1 MASHQRHAQI
11 GKPHPLDG
19 FSDQPRDPP
28 RATTHKQTSEQG
40 PVVALSHSPFW
51 KYPDAPKG
59 VIFSAQRAK
68 RDKQLRT
75 QLCSPERLIHAR
87 FTMPRNFFRFPA
99 REQVN
104 LPPTPP
110 PKSEGRKV
118 SAPTPLGDNNRARRA
133 TLATLSPSGPQS
145 PGPTRLPHRVSA
157 SDSYAQGFAWRA
169 TPMSKVCAEVEP
181 PKPADPAPPPRPLRR
196 SKGHQPIADERE
208 RRGKSETLLQ
218 EQSKL
223 KREINE
229 ETIKLSRMQKM
240 QQAIRDEREK
250 VEKARKE
257 KENLSRQGVGT
268 NAYCAK
274 SRSTPVLPDQ
284 SPYNRG
290 RTDARSSESF
300 QSASSSQEHG
310 FRRVWSRTPSVSSN
324 DRSPP
329 PALHWQRI
337 EQARRERERE
347 RALLKLAEARALEKK
362 AFEEAWGVYESRW
375 MLLNFATRSS
385 PIIIQSA
392 PGNLTLSF
400 RDIPWPLL
408 HPPSSCDGITTVA
421 IRMFLASEHQSSD
434 KSLRDRIRE
443 ALLRWHPDRFEGR
456 IMEHVRI
463 DQREEVK
470 KGADI
475 VVRCLNELLSK
486 A

>member
-1 MASHQRHAQI
+1 
-11 GKPHPLDG
+11 
-19 FSDQPRDPP
+19 
-28 RATTHKQTSEQG
+28 
-40 PVVALSHSPFW
+40 
-51 KYPDAPKG
+51 
-59 VIFSAQRAK
+59 VIFPFPDSKK
-68 RDKQLRT
+68 RKKLRT
-75 QLCSPERLIHAR
+75 QLCSPERPTHPR
-87 FTMPRNFFRFPA
+87 FTMPRNFFRFPT

-104 LPPTPP
+104 LPPAPP
-110 PKSEGRKV
+110 PKSEGTNV
-118 SAPTPLGDNNRARRA
+118 SAPVPLGDNNRARRV
-133 TLATLSPSGPQS
+133 TLSSLSPSGPQI
-145 PGPTRLPHRVSA
+145 PGPTRLPHRASA

-169 TPMSKVCAEVEP
+169 TPTSKASAENET
-181 PKPADPAPPPRPLRR
+181 PKPVGPLPPRRPLRR
-196 SKGHQPIADERE
+196 SRGHQPIADERE
-208 RRGKSETLLQ
+208 RRGKAETLLQ

-223 KREINE
+223 KQEINE
-229 ETIKLSRMQKM
+229 ETIKLSQMQKM

-257 KENLSRQGVGT
+257 KEKLTQQSMGSK
-268 NAYCAK
+268 AYCAK
-274 SRSTPVLPDQ
+274 SRSAPVLPEQ
-284 SPYNRG
+284 SPYHHG
-290 RTDARSSESF
+290 RTDVRSSESF
-300 QSASSSQEHG
+300 QSASSIQEHD

-329 PALHWQRI
+329 PALHWQRV

-362 AFEEAWGVYESRW
+362 AFEEAWSVYESRW

-456 IMEHVRI
+456 IMEHVRA
-463 DQREEVK
+463 DQRGEVK
-470 KGADI
+470 KGVDI
-475 VVRCLNELLSK
+475 VVCCLNELLSK